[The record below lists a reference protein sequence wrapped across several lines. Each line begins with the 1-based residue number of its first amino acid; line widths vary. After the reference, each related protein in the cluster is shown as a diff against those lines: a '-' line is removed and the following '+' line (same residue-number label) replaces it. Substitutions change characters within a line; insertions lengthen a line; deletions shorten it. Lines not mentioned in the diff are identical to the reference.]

1 MRQYKEINM
10 LYAKVNENG
19 VIIDVATS
27 QSDEYKLLV
36 APNEPAVAS
45 ILEKKFTAA
54 STSTQEILASSD
66 GEMMRILED
75 LIDLLTEKRLI
86 QFTEL
91 PLAAQKKLL
100 GRKWVRGVHSS
111 HDEGLMTE
119 NDLVEGDDEDSL
131 I

>member
-1 MRQYKEINM
+1 M
-10 LYAKVNENG
+10 LYAKVNDNG
-19 VIIDVATS
+19 EIIDVATA

-36 APNEPAVAS
+36 APNEPTVAML
-45 ILEKKFTAA
+45 LEKKFAT
-54 STSTQEILASSD
+54 SSKSTQEILENSD
-66 GEMMRILED
+66 SDMMRILED

-100 GRKWVRGVHSS
+100 GRKWVRGVHNNQ
-111 HDEGLMTE
+111 DDNLMTNNNH
-119 NDLVEGDDEDSL
+119 NDGNEDLL

>member
-1 MRQYKEINM
+1 M

-19 VIIDVATS
+19 EVIDVATE

-36 APNEPAVAS
+36 APNDPVVATL
-45 ILEKKFTAA
+45 LEKKFTAN
-54 STSTQEILASSD
+54 TTKTQEMLTTSD
-66 GEMMRILED
+66 SEMMRVLED
-75 LIDLLTEKRLI
+75 LVDLLAEKRLI

-100 GRKWVRGVHSS
+100 SRKWVRGVHNGG
-111 HDEGLMTE
+111 DESLISE
-119 NDLVEGDDEDSL
+119 NESFNPDNDSL

>member
-1 MRQYKEINM
+1 
-10 LYAKVNENG
+10 
-19 VIIDVATS
+19 
-27 QSDEYKLLV
+27 
-36 APNEPAVAS
+36 
-45 ILEKKFTAA
+45 
-54 STSTQEILASSD
+54 
-66 GEMMRILED
+66 MMRILED